1 VKAIKTENQ
10 TMPAKNFLKV
20 EQKEKLQKA
29 LKENEHPDIRE
40 RVLMFLLL
48 NDGKTQAEIAD
59 FLGCSLRKV
68 AHWCVHGD
76 PDNLESLVDERMKG
90 NYNKATEEYIKLLL
104 ETIEKDPEE
113 LGYEFGRW
121 TNARL
126 STYLE
131 EKTGIKLSSGQIRN
145 ILKKKG
151 YSYIWAKY
159 SLDNKKDSKKREAFK
174 EKLEWYI
181 KSAKENPKLI
191 QIWFL
196 DESGFSLR
204 VIRRRC
210 WGKKGKRK
218 KLAGERKRGRV
229 NVMGFLRYSDKKR
242 FVEFIKKG
250 NAETFYEVMK
260 VFYAEVIREWVEA
273 GNMAEEFN
281 EKGPKI
287 VIILDNASFHKRKE
301 INEKIEE
308 EMPKIHLEY
317 LPPYS
322 PDYNLI
328 ELVWHSAK
336 EYLAHR
342 LFKSIEEL
350 EMVLHNLLNEG
361 GLVIKWN
368 RKLKNK
374 GNSVNAI

>member
-1 VKAIKTENQ
+1 
-10 TMPAKNFLKV
+10 MPAKNFLKI

-40 RVLMFLLL
+40 RILMFLLL
-48 NDGKTQAEIAD
+48 DDGKTQAGIAN

-68 AHWCVHGD
+68 AYWCVHGD
-76 PDNLESLVDERMKG
+76 PENLESLVDERMKG
-90 NYNKATEEYIKLLL
+90 NYQKATEEYVKLLL
-104 ETIEKDPEE
+104 ETIEKEPEE

-145 ILKKKG
+145 ILKKNN

-159 SLDNKKDSKKREAFK
+159 SLEKKQDIEKREAFK
-174 EKLEWYI
+174 EKLEGYMKI
-181 KSAKENPKLI
+181 AKENPKLI

-204 VIRRRC
+204 VIRRKC

-218 KLAGERKRGRV
+218 RLAGERKQGRV
-229 NVMGFLRYSDKKR
+229 NVMGFLRYSDKRR
-242 FVEFIKKG
+242 FVEFVKKG
-250 NAETFYEVMK
+250 NSETFYEVMK
-260 VFYAEVIREWVEA
+260 VFYAEAIREWVED
-273 GNMAEEFN
+273 GNLAEEF
-281 EKGPKI
+281 ETKGPKL
-287 VIILDNASFHKRKE
+287 VIILDNASFHKKAE
-301 INEKIEE
+301 IIKQIEE
-308 EMPKIHLEY
+308 EMPKIQLEY
-317 LPPYS
+317 LPAYS

-342 LFKSIEEL
+342 LFKSVEEL

-374 GNSVNAI
+374 GNSVSAV